1 MNPNTIRVI
10 DRWAGIPVCWFL
22 TGVRRVCDLFRS
34 RTSRAG
40 VSLPHRILFIKLVE
54 LGANV
59 QAYAALKRA
68 AEIAGRENVYFWV
81 FEENRPILDILDVVP
96 EENILVVR
104 NKSLFIF
111 IFDILRTL
119 LRVRRLSIDAAVDM
133 EFLARA
139 SAILAFLSGAKR
151 RVGLHRFTAEGAYR
165 GDLMTHRIQNNPYLH
180 VSRLFLMMVEALT
193 TPGEEVPLGK
203 EPVPEKPLET
213 LRFQPTP
220 EETAR
225 VNRLLEETAGRP
237 VTGPILLLN
246 PNASDIV
253 PLRRWPTERFV
264 ETGRRL
270 LDRYPDAT
278 VAITGSPSERGSAQ
292 AVVDAIESA
301 RAVNLAGK
309 TTLRDLIV
317 LYCVSDLLITND
329 SGPGQFASMTPID
342 TIVLFGPETPQL
354 WKPLGNRVHA
364 MWKGL
369 ACSPC
374 VTPFNYRFSPCKDPQ
389 CMLRFTVEEV
399 VTAAEGTLE
408 RRLRGAA

>member
-1 MNPNTIRVI
+1 MSPNTIRVI
-10 DRWAGIPVCWFL
+10 DRWVGIPVCWCL
-22 TGVRRVCDLFRS
+22 TGVRRLLDLFR
-34 RTSRAG
+34 RPRPDAKTAPRK
-40 VSLPHRILFIKLVE
+40 ILFIKLVE

-59 QAYAALKRA
+59 QAYAALQKA
-68 AEIAGRENVYFWV
+68 AEIAGRDNLFFWV
-81 FEENRPILDILDVVP
+81 FEENRPILDILEVVP
-96 EENILVVR
+96 EENLLVVR
-104 NKSLFIF
+104 NSGLFTF
-111 IFDILRTL
+111 VFDILRTL
-119 LRVRRLSIDAAVDM
+119 LRVRRLRVDAAVDM

-151 RVGLHRFTAEGAYR
+151 RVGLHRFTTEGAYR
-165 GDLMTHRIQNNPYLH
+165 GDLMTHRIQNNPYVH

-193 TPGEEVPLGK
+193 TSGEEIPLGK
-203 EPVPEKPLET
+203 EPISPEPLQT
-213 LRFQPTP
+213 LRFRPTP
-220 EETAR
+220 DERAR
-225 VNRLLEETAGRP
+225 VNRLLQETASRP
-237 VTGPILLLN
+237 VTGPLLLLN

-270 LDRYPDAT
+270 LAGYPEAT
-278 VAITGSPSERGSAQ
+278 VAITGSPSEHESAQ
-292 AVVDAIESA
+292 RVVDAIDSP
-301 RAVNLAGK
+301 RALNLAGK

-317 LYCVSDLLITND
+317 LYCLADLLITND

-342 TIVLFGPETPQL
+342 VIVLFGPETPQL
-354 WKPLGNRVHA
+354 WKPLGTNIHA

-374 VTPFNYRFSPCKDPQ
+374 VTPLNYRFSPCTDPR

-399 VTAAEGTLE
+399 VAAAEVILK